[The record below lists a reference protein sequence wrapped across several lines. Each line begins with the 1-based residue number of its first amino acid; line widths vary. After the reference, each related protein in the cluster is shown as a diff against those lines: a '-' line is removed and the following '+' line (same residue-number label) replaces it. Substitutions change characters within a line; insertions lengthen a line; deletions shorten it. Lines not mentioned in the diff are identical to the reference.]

1 MVAEYLASGR
11 SGSFGATSGQI
22 TMAMLMRGYLS
33 YAKKY
38 YGTGLSSEV
47 HRIKLAIKPIKA
59 MYPNHSAVEF
69 GPQQF
74 KAVRQKLIE
83 GGGARTT
90 INAHMK
96 RIVRMFKWAASE
108 GTLPASVHDTLKLIS
123 SLRRGRTGCGRILC
137 RAVATQSAIR
147 AST

>member
-1 MVAEYLASGR
+1 
-11 SGSFGATSGQI
+11 
-22 TMAMLMRGYLS
+22 MAMLMRGYLS